1 MPISFPELEDLL
13 LDWKKLL
20 NVKKHIGGRTA
31 QWVYDNMKDKAQD
44 RYIKKI
50 TSLFKMMDIDNL
62 KVIETMNPDRT
73 YGKLT
78 PQKNIIINNNQLS
91 SL

>member
-1 MPISFPELEDLL
+1 MPISYPELEDVLIE
-13 LDWKKLL
+13 WKKLL
-20 NVKKHIGGRTA
+20 NVKKPIGGKSA
-31 QWVYDNMKDKAQD
+31 QWVYNNMKETAQD

-50 TSLFKMMDIDNL
+50 TSLFKKMDIDNL
-62 KVIETMNPDRT
+62 KVVETMNPDRT

-78 PQKNIIINNNQLS
+78 QEKTIIINNNQLS

>member
-1 MPISFPELEDLL
+1 MPISYPELEDVLIE
-13 LDWKKLL
+13 WKKLL
-20 NVKKHIGGRTA
+20 NVKKPIGGKTG
-31 QWVYDNMKDKAQD
+31 QWVYNNMKETAQD

-50 TSLFKMMDIDNL
+50 TSLFKKMDIDNL
-62 KVIETMNPDRT
+62 KVVETMNPDRT

-78 PQKNIIINNNQLS
+78 QEKTIIINNNQLS

>member
-1 MPISFPELEDLL
+1 MPISYPELEDVLIE
-13 LDWKKLL
+13 WKKLL
-20 NVKKHIGGRTA
+20 NVKKPIGGNSA
-31 QWVYDNMKDKAQD
+31 QWVYNNMKETAQD

-50 TSLFKMMDIDNL
+50 TSLFKKMDIDNL
-62 KVIETMNPDRT
+62 KVVETMNPDRT

-78 PQKNIIINNNQLS
+78 QEKTIIINNNQLS

>member
-20 NVKKHIGGRTA
+20 NVNKPIGGRTA

-50 TSLFKMMDIDNL
+50 TSLFKSMDIDNL
-62 KVIETMNPDRT
+62 KVVETINPDRT
-73 YGKLT
+73 YGKLRLE
-78 PQKNIIINNNQLS
+78 KNIIINNNKS

>member
-20 NVKKHIGGRTA
+20 NVKKPIGGRTGK
-31 QWVYDNMKDKAQD
+31 WVYNNMKDTAQD

-50 TSLFKMMDIDNL
+50 TSLFKKMDIDNL
-62 KVIETMNPDRT
+62 KVVETMNPDRT

-78 PQKNIIINNNQLS
+78 QEKTIIINNNQLS